1 MKNACFWI
9 LLSLTSCFTFNSNG
23 KADKNVY
30 TADEILDLIEK
41 GKPVILKEKKITGNL
56 DFTKTSSTH
65 PISAEAHLV
74 QIQSPLYFENCI
86 FEGDIISYFQNG
98 PSTRIS
104 RFNSDLIFFDCR
116 IMGNVDLSQSR
127 FNGIFSLT
135 QSDIEGN
142 FTASN
147 TIFQDISDFKASRF
161 EKDLSLT
168 YSTFQQR
175 SNCMDLTVLGKTYL
189 QGTRYNK
196 ESLWSNSVFEQY
208 VDVSKITS
216 QSSFMMDYC
225 DFKGQLHIS
234 GSEFWGYV
242 NIAQAKFSDSFT
254 IRTSLFSQRPI
265 LDDNGWAVVQLEKN
279 RLLIDEN
286 LSHPSINK

>member
-1 MKNACFWI
+1 MKNAIFWI
-9 LLSLTSCFTFNSNG
+9 FLSLTSCFTFNSNS
-23 KADKNVY
+23 KADKNIY

-41 GKPVILKEKKITGNL
+41 GKPLILKEKKITGNL
-56 DFTKTSSTH
+56 DFTRLSSSH
-65 PISAEAHLV
+65 PISAEAYLI
-74 QIQSPLYFENCI
+74 QIPASLYFENCI
-86 FEGDIISYFQNG
+86 FEGDIISYFQDG
-98 PSTRIS
+98 QSTRIS
-104 RFNSDLIFFDCR
+104 RFNSDLIFLDCR

-135 QSDIEGN
+135 QSDIEGD

-147 TIFQDISDFKASRF
+147 TIFQDITDLKTSRF

-189 QGTRYNK
+189 QGARYYK
-196 ESLWSNSVFEQY
+196 KSLWSNSVFEQY
-208 VDVSKITS
+208 VDVSKVAS

-254 IRTSLFSQRPI
+254 IRTSLFSQAPI
-265 LDDNGWAVVQLEKN
+265 LDDNGRLIVKLEKN
-279 RLLIDEN
+279 RLLTDEN
-286 LSHPSINK
+286 LSYPSINK